1 MDASRIGS
9 TANFCKWACDNL
21 SVGHCKKKTF
31 FPIIA
36 KAAELYGCLAEAA
49 QWTIYNQ
56 ISTMSCKI

>member
-21 SVGHCKKKTF
+21 RDIAKKKTF